1 MIVFYIGEHDAAIQW
16 PGGMTLDTETVE
28 RVKKILRQIQQ
39 ERMR

>member
-1 MIVFYIGEHDAAIQW
+1 MIEIYIGEHDATIQW
-16 PGGMTLDTETVE
+16 PEGTIPDTETVE